1 MCSSD
6 AKGGRTKRQNQ
17 KDPDFEASDFSKRD
31 GQCAGMAVWGSS
43 KHVLTSKKG
52 TDDDDEEGLEC
63 SLALTT
69 ENSPMKLE
77 GAVSATCHSGLSQ
90 ETGHSM

>member
-1 MCSSD
+1 
-6 AKGGRTKRQNQ
+6 
-17 KDPDFEASDFSKRD
+17 
-31 GQCAGMAVWGSS
+31 
-43 KHVLTSKKG
+43 LTSKKG